1 MSVRILSPHIEKYMR
16 YSPSCPEKLS
26 VVALVVAA
34 LAITLGP
41 SLSFSAPAITKKK
54 VERLAVIGLEA
65 KYGVNREFAEGLS
78 VIVRDTIHNF
88 GEHHVLSDDDIKAV
102 ASREHLLQAL
112 GDDGNGQNLSKF
124 GKSLG
129 TRFMVAGSISKYG
142 QTYTVSLRML
152 DTSGSSPGVIKRVS
166 EDCNGSE
173 DRLIESVREVAAKLI
188 DQEYKPTAKSVQQP
202 SLQDSTKAAIDG
214 YTTPRPLRSLTGI
227 WSGYWRNSLGEKAP
241 DSLLLEESSDGKIKG
256 IWDGKVHLSG
266 RWLNPSTIELY
277 GETTTRAYEITGIV
291 EGGTLTFQ
299 YMAHR
304 LDAAGSYQGTSIFT
318 RKK

>member
-1 MSVRILSPHIEKYMR
+1 MR
-16 YSPSCPEKLS
+16 YSPCCPEKL
-26 VVALVVAA
+26 ALVTIVVVT
-34 LAITLGP
+34 LAMILGP
-41 SLSFSAPAITKKK
+41 SSSFSASATTKKK
-54 VERLAVIGLEA
+54 IERLAVIGLEA
-65 KYGVNREFAEGLS
+65 KYGITKEFAEGLS
-78 VIVRDTIHNF
+78 VIIRDTIHSF

-112 GDDGNGQNLSKF
+112 GDDGNGQSLLKF
-124 GKSLG
+124 GKSLD

-142 QTYTVSLRML
+142 QTYTVSLRMI

-173 DRLIESVREVAAKLI
+173 DRLIETVREVAAKLI
-188 DQEYKPTAKSVQQP
+188 DQEYKPTAKSVAQP
-202 SLQDSTKAAIDG
+202 SLQLNTRPAVDG
-214 YTTPRPLRSLTGI
+214 YTSPRAAQPLTGR

-241 DSLLLEESSDGKIKG
+241 DSLLLEESSDGTIKG

-277 GETTTRAYEITGIV
+277 GETTTRAYEISGVV

-299 YMAHR
+299 YLAHR

-318 RKK
+318 RKE